1 MPNCAAASKPRSQT
15 RKAGEAELREAGGIA
30 YELTRR
36 RVKNLNL
43 HVRADGSVAVSIPLR
58 SSAADADAFVA
69 ARAAW
74 IENARAR
81 LLQRQAEQ
89 EALPLPTK
97 AEALA
102 HFTALSDRVYPA
114 FETVLGGQKPT
125 IRVRAM
131 TSRWGV
137 CAPAKRTITFALQL
151 YNMPPAAQIYVV
163 VHEYCHFL
171 VPNHSPA
178 FWAEVEK
185 LLPDWKARRK
195 LLK

>member
-1 MPNCAAASKPRSQT
+1 MPDAKTQP
-15 RKAGEAELREAGGIA
+15 GLRTAGGVQ
-30 YELTRR
+30 YECVRR

-43 HVRADGSVAVSIPLR
+43 RVRQDGTVALSIPMRTSLR
-58 SSAADADAFVA
+58 EADDFVA
-69 ARAAW
+69 THALW
-74 IENARAR
+74 IENARR
-81 LLQRQAEQ
+81 RQQRREQAQ
-89 EALPLPTK
+89 NSAPLPPK

-102 HFTALSDRVYPA
+102 HFTALSEQVYPA
-114 FETVLGGQKPT
+114 FERVLHGQRPVIK
-125 IRVRAM
+125 VRDM

-137 CAPAKRTITFALQL
+137 CVPAKRQITFALRL

-163 VHEYCHFL
+163 VHEYCHFI

-185 LLPDWKARRK
+185 LLPDWKARRR

>member
-1 MPNCAAASKPRSQT
+1 MT
-15 RKAGEAELREAGGIA
+15 RKNEPVQQRRAGGID

-43 HVRADGSVAVSIPLR
+43 HVREDSTVAVSIPLR
-58 SSAADADAFVA
+58 TPAAEADAFVA
-69 ARAAW
+69 SRAGW
-74 IENARAR
+74 IEQARR
-81 LLQRQAEQ
+81 RQRQRQALQ
-89 EALPLPTK
+89 DAAPLPDK
-97 AEALA
+97 AQALA

-114 FETVLGGQKPT
+114 FAGVLSGQKPV
-125 IRVRAM
+125 IKVRDM

-137 CAPAKRTITFALQL
+137 CMPAKRQITFSLRL

-185 LLPDWKARRK
+185 LLPDWKARRR
-195 LLK
+195 LLR